1 MASDTV
7 AMLVTR
13 NAYFIGFFY
22 RLQVLISLYL
32 LQIFLSPFYILL
44 TSFRCVWS
52 QIHYLSFPIEP
63 FPVSLTHLLRQ
74 TQGAHFFFTL
84 DNTYPKPSLVAQRLK
99 RLPPMQETRV
109 RSLGQEDPL
118 EKEMVTPLTQVHTLI
133 HSEYCPEY
141 FFAVTDVHLGQVTVR
156 SLWTSD
162 PCGRR
167 KVVLSA
173 QKLIC

>member
-1 MASDTV
+1 MFGV
-7 AMLVTR
+7 R
-13 NAYFIGFFY
+13 FIIFPSQLNLFQCPLLTCLGKHK
-22 RLQVLISLYL
+22 VLI
-32 LQIFLSPFYILL
+32 
-44 TSFRCVWS
+44 
-52 QIHYLSFPIEP
+52 
-63 FPVSLTHLLRQ
+63 
-74 TQGAHFFFTL
+74 FFFTL

>member
-1 MASDTV
+1 MHTHVHTCIHTCVDITH
-7 AMLVTR
+7 MIT
-13 NAYFIGFFY
+13 YIGIY
-22 RLQVLISLYL
+22 
-32 LQIFLSPFYILL
+32 
-44 TSFRCVWS
+44 TW
-52 QIHYLSFPIEP
+52 
-63 FPVSLTHLLRQ
+63 
-74 TQGAHFFFTL
+74 A
-84 DNTYPKPSLVAQRLK
+84 SLVAQRLK
-99 RLPPMQETRV
+99 HLPPMQETRV